1 MKQSVTSSSSSVCR
15 VEAWGDSLSFQTSPL
30 KCRFS
35 FHVRSPSMTAASQIK
50 EVLAGCGLIKLL
62 FCLCIIVWILT
73 RHTAIE
79 PPKILHYAANSNNWY
94 IYIYEYIYDVFCHR
108 IPLELEEKKEHNGFK
123 LPHVTVMRFMFNAE
137 FPWAPR
143 GSRTTLVAPEA
154 AAGETTK
161 S

>member
-1 MKQSVTSSSSSVCR
+1 MDFNESHSYRTTK
-15 VEAWGDSLSFQTSPL
+15 SLAL
-30 KCRFS
+30 C
-35 FHVRSPSMTAASQIK
+35 SQFK
-50 EVLAGCGLIKLL
+50 HFFLL
-62 FCLCIIVWILT
+62 QLF
-73 RHTAIE
+73 
-79 PPKILHYAANSNNWY
+79 NWY

-108 IPLELEEKKEHNGFK
+108 IPLELEEKEEHNGFK
-123 LPHVTVMRFMFNAE
+123 LPDVTVMRFMFNVE